1 MTTITLTT
9 PDTPAPAH
17 WHDTHVLALPQ
28 REARTVPL
36 HTLPS
41 GAAVQRY
48 LRLTHPGGIYTHQA
62 DAAASAARF
71 EDFAVTTGTASGK
84 TLCFHLA
91 ALEALST
98 LPETKVIVLYPQ
110 KALGAEQEGR
120 WRETLQA
127 AGIDARVGRID
138 GSVPVSMRAQILDTC
153 RVVILTP
160 DVMHAWLLGNL
171 AVRAVRDFIRATRL
185 MIIDEVHTFTG
196 VFGSNAAFLFRRFE
210 HALKTMTRKRLQ
222 YVCASATIQD
232 AATHLTQL
240 TGRPFTLIG
249 PDRDG
254 SPRHPVHLHFLRPT
268 DPARDLLSSAAALL
282 ADLGANG
289 ERFICFSDS
298 RKQTENL
305 ASILARR
312 GDSREEA
319 EDTSADHPLDHS
331 PLAGLRVLPYRS
343 GYEARDRAE
352 IQARLAS
359 GDMDGIVATSA
370 LELGMDIP
378 HLDAVVLLGV
388 PTSSTSF
395 YQRIGRVGRRRA
407 GRVLILDTGSASD
420 ALLFANPGQVLTRPL
435 ADGAL
440 YLENQNIQCIHAAC
454 LARAGGEH
462 DAVMTA
468 LGRDT
473 DADLQT
479 PVAWPEGF
487 LDLIER
493 ERTGTLPASLH
504 ALRAQGGDRPNL
516 AFPLRDVETSYRV
529 EVRQGNSPQDLGT
542 LSYGQVMREAYPG
555 AVYLHATRAY
565 RVTRINPLSRTVHVR
580 PEKHFSTRPSCL
592 PTLAF
597 PNLDAGSVHQ
607 AARHALL
614 HAVDCDLMISENVT
628 GFEERRGPNTF
639 QTIYPLDAHQT
650 GISYQ
655 QARFSRNMYTTG
667 IVLHHPDLQGDAPRG
682 QLAELILD
690 AFRLTVPFES
700 RDIGVTTDKLR
711 VERPG
716 LPKGDQVIV
725 IYDQTYGSLRL
736 SSRLLGDGILARV
749 LQTAVTLAEHDL
761 TAGPVDGNLHLVR
774 GTLQRLAHDAAQPA
788 QTPAWAAATPP
799 PTDGERV
806 RVLMEGTKGICL
818 LHDHREMQI
827 TQVYYSPRA
836 GLQYKGRLSTDNAWD
851 THLTVVPVGGVQAI
865 PGVSA
870 LGWYDLDLGEVV
882 EGETVPGQTVP

>member
-1 MTTITLTT
+1 MTTMIPSAAPTT
-9 PDTPAPAH
+9 TAPAH
-17 WHDTHVLALPQ
+17 WHETHVLALPE
-28 REARTVPL
+28 RAARTVPL

-41 GAAVQRY
+41 SAAVQRY
-48 LRLTHPGGIYTHQA
+48 LRVTHPGGIYTHQA
-62 DAAASAARF
+62 DAAACAAQF

-91 ALEALST
+91 ALEALGA

-120 WRETLQA
+120 WRDMLQA
-127 AGIDARVGRID
+127 AGLDARVGRID
-138 GSVPVSMRAQILDTC
+138 GSVPVSQRVQILDTC

-171 AVRAVRDFIRATRL
+171 SLKSVRSFIRATRL
-185 MIIDEVHTFTG
+185 VIIDEVHTFTG

-240 TGRPFTLIG
+240 TGRTFTLIG

-268 DPARDLLSSAAALL
+268 DPTRDLLSSAAGLL
-282 ADLGANG
+282 RDLGAAG

-305 ASILARR
+305 ASILARK
-312 GDSREEA
+312 GDSGRDEA
-319 EDTSADHPLDHS
+319 DPGEASSDDHPLDHS
-331 PLAGLRVLPYRS
+331 PLASLRVLPYRS

-352 IQARLAS
+352 IQARLAR
-359 GDMDGIVATSA
+359 GDMDGIVSTSA

-388 PTSSTSF
+388 PASSTSF
-395 YQRIGRVGRRRA
+395 HQRIGRVGRRRA

-420 ALLFANPGQVLTRPL
+420 ALLFDDPGQVLTRPL

-493 ERTGTLPASLH
+493 ERSGTLPAPLH

-516 AFPLRDVETSYRV
+516 AFPLRDVETSYKV
-529 EVRQGNSPQDLGT
+529 ELRQGNSPQDLGT

-580 PEKHFSTRPSCL
+580 PEKHFSTRPTCL

-597 PNLDAGSVHQ
+597 PNFDAGSVHQ

-614 HAVDCDLMISENVT
+614 CAVDCDLMISENVI

-639 QTIYPLDAHQT
+639 HSAYPLDPHQT
-650 GISYQ
+650 GIYYQ
-655 QARFSRNMYTTG
+655 QPRFSRNMYTTG
-667 IVLHHPDLQGDAPRG
+667 IVLHHPDLQGDVPRG
-682 QLAELILD
+682 HLADLILD

-700 RDIGVTTDKLR
+700 REIGVTTDKLR

-736 SSRLLGDGILARV
+736 SSRLLGSGVLARV
-749 LQTAVTLAEHDL
+749 LETAVTLAGHDL
-761 TAGPVDGNLHLVR
+761 NADPVDEDLHLVR
-774 GTLQRLAHDAAQPA
+774 GTLQRLAREATQAA
-788 QTPAWAAATPP
+788 QTPAWAAAAPP
-799 PTDGERV
+799 PTDAERV
-806 RVLMEGTKGICL
+806 RVLLPGTTGICL
-818 LHDHREMQI
+818 LHDHREMRVA
-827 TQVYYSPRA
+827 QVYYSPRA
-836 GLQYKGRLSTDNAWD
+836 GLQYKGRLCTDNVWE

-870 LGWYDLDLGEVV
+870 LGWYDLDLGEIV
-882 EGETVPGQTVP
+882 EE

>member
-1 MTTITLTT
+1 MTMTLSAAPTAA
-9 PDTPAPAH
+9 APAH
-17 WHDTHVLALPQ
+17 WQDTHVLALPE
-28 REARTVPL
+28 RAARTVPL

-41 GAAVQRY
+41 GAVQRY
-48 LRLTHPGGIYTHQA
+48 LRVTHPGGIYTHQA
-62 DAAASAARF
+62 DAAASAAQF

-91 ALEALST
+91 ALEALGT

-120 WRETLQA
+120 WRDMLRD

-171 AVRAVRDFIRATRL
+171 NLKPVRAFIRATRL

-210 HALKTMTRKRLQ
+210 HALKTLTRKRLQ

-232 AATHLTQL
+232 PATHLTQL
-240 TGRPFTLIG
+240 TGRTFTLIG

-282 ADLGANG
+282 RDLGETG

-305 ASILARR
+305 ASILARK
-312 GDSREEA
+312 GDSGRDEA
-319 EDTSADHPLDHS
+319 EGTSADHPLDDS

-359 GDMDGIVATSA
+359 GDMDGIVSTSA

-420 ALLFANPGQVLTRPL
+420 ALLFANPEQVLNRPL

-473 DADLQT
+473 DTDLQT

-493 ERTGTLPASLH
+493 ERTGTLPAPLH

-516 AFPLRDVETSYRV
+516 AFPLRDVETSYKV
-529 EVRQGNSPQDLGT
+529 EVRQGNNPQDLGT

-580 PEKHFSTRPSCL
+580 PERHFSTRPTCL

-614 HAVDCDLMISENVT
+614 HAVDCDLMISENVI

-639 QTIYPLDAHQT
+639 QTSYPLDAHQT
-650 GISYQ
+650 GIYYQ

-716 LPKGDQVIV
+716 LPKGDHVIV

-749 LQTAVTLAEHDL
+749 LQTAVTLAGHDL
-761 TAGPVDGNLHLVR
+761 HATPHDEDLPQVCR
-774 GTLQRLAHDAAQPA
+774 TLQRLAHDAAQSA
-788 QTPAWAAATPP
+788 QTPAWAAAAPP
-799 PTDGERV
+799 PTDAERV
-806 RVLMEGTKGICL
+806 QVLLPGTTGICL

-870 LGWYDLDLGEVV
+870 LGWYDLDLGELAP
-882 EGETVPGQTVP
+882 E